1 MKETRPVPRR
11 ADTWLRAVVRGTSF
25 FSATNAEGHSLASVQ
40 PLVSEGPCSHVWVL
54 TAPQR
59 GPRPADCGASRAPPP
74 TVLEN
79 SLPFLIFTALTRY
92 KKDLHLPRYSPR
104 AARSNPSPKGPD
116 GIQGHRTPG
125 RDPTK
130 HWLSHS
136 VGRNFPRKK
145 KRCHVAFRGSRKPFR
160 KVPRDGKAF

>member
-1 MKETRPVPRR
+1 M
-11 ADTWLRAVVRGTSF
+11 RGTSF

-59 GPRPADCGASRAPPP
+59 GPRPADCGGSRAPPP

-79 SLPFLIFTALTRY
+79 SLPFLIFTVLTRY

-116 GIQGHRTPG
+116 GIRGHRTPG

-145 KRCHVAFRGSRKPFR
+145 KKAATLRSVAAGSPFGR
-160 KVPRDGKAF
+160 SHGTERHFKKTGVAQTGAGWPGTQG